1 LRDLSFWK
9 VIFELGNPHVELII
23 GCRNIVSAAISD
35 CLDLGDWGTMSELGV
50 LSRVW

>member
-35 CLDLGDWGTMSELGV
+35 CLDLGGWGTMSELGV